1 MADKLDRAKD
11 KQGYYNGGETDK
23 VKDYCVVSKKV
34 KKNNITP
41 DNIGSI
47 ILSQIPGVS
56 SVTALVIIEHFG
68 SLYKLFESLIEDE
81 SCLRELTYTT
91 KDGKTRHLSSTA
103 IKNVRKYLLYIRV

>member
-1 MADKLDRAKD
+1 MDRAKD
-11 KQGYYNGGETDK
+11 KQGFYNGGETNK

-56 SVTALVIIEHFG
+56 SVTALTIMNQFG
-68 SLYKLFESLIEDE
+68 SLYHLIDRMKEDK
-81 SCLRELTYTT
+81 SCLGNLTYTT

-103 IKNVRKYLLYIRV
+103 VKNVRMYLLYKRT